1 MAICGLNV
9 SLDAIQG
16 DITAKISGI
25 IDLNSTL
32 TSVSALTSYKSTLDA
47 GMSSIKSKV
56 SGMIP
61 DIPISSANFTSLRNQ
76 LEAYVSL
83 PSIGGLADISSKF
96 GGLTSL
102 SGYADI
108 NLSDLASS
116 ALSLSASFDPCAL
129 AGDLKIPNI
138 VADASGA
145 LSAISDEVPN
155 LGGTLLALK
164 RQIPDSAT
172 FDSLALGMKDNI
184 KVLTTSSMTTAKDL
198 FESNIIPS
206 AEAAIRK
213 LPSGKEVIETA
224 ARHTETLAMEAQAL
238 QDEDSFAS
246 FLGLYDASKDPTL
259 QSQESALAK
268 INGQRAATAK
278 AASSSSLNDIQMYRM
293 TDDGSFDDKSS
304 PNYHRVNGVKKKLVE
319 MGPAGDKYP
328 VWINA

>member
-9 SLDAIQG
+9 NLSSIQG

-32 TSVSALTSYKSTLDA
+32 TSISALTSYKATLDA

-56 SGMIP
+56 SDMIP
-61 DIPISSANFTSLRNQ
+61 DIPISTSGFSSLRNE
-76 LEAYVSL
+76 LESYVSA

-102 SGYADI
+102 TGFADI

-138 VADASGA
+138 VADVSGE

-155 LGGTLLALK
+155 LGGTLLGLK
-164 RQIPDSAT
+164 RQIPDSQI

-184 KVLTTSSMTTAKDL
+184 KVLTTTSVASAKDL

-213 LPSGKEVIETA
+213 LPSGKEVIETT
-224 ARHTETLAMEAQAL
+224 ARHTETLAMEAQNL

-246 FLGLYDASKDPTL
+246 FLGLYDASKDPIL
-259 QSQESALAK
+259 QAQESTLAK

-278 AASSSSLNDIQMYRM
+278 AASSSSLNEIQMYRM
-293 TDDGSFDDKSS
+293 TDDGSFDDPSS
-304 PNYHRVNGVKKKLVE
+304 PNYHRVNGVKKKLIE

-328 VWINA
+328 VWVNA